1 MREVTVGDN
10 WTGNS
15 RLKPEVQKA
24 VVDMTTLV
32 LGRNAFKYLVT
43 AEKGWQAAVSVAK
56 NTIVIRSIIVPAS
69 NMASNVLQLMTNGV
83 GLRDITKGM
92 PEKLVEIDQH
102 LKNVQRIVELKAELA
117 HVDPNSVPA
126 RKIKA
131 SPAIKCSLYSF
142 AFLGTAI
149 CRLSGQSR
157 RCSPSPLS
165 SQMRYCNS
173 RCHSFIAARIQSIG
187 FQKIGDNNGQKDRP

>member
-69 NMASNVLQLMTNGV
+69 NMASNVIQLMTNGV
-83 GLRDITKGM
+83 GLNIQDWC
-92 PEKLVEIDQH
+92 E
-102 LKNVQRIVELKAELA
+102 
-117 HVDPNSVPA
+117 
-126 RKIKA
+126 
-131 SPAIKCSLYSF
+131 
-142 AFLGTAI
+142 
-149 CRLSGQSR
+149 
-157 RCSPSPLS
+157 
-165 SQMRYCNS
+165 
-173 RCHSFIAARIQSIG
+173 RIQQSILKMRG
-187 FQKIGDNNGQKDRP
+187 LFLLRKMNWEINAA

>member
-1 MREVTVGDN
+1 MTVGDN

-117 HVDPNSVPA
+117 QVDPDSVPA

-131 SPAIKCSLYSF
+131 QI
-142 AFLGTAI
+142 
-149 CRLSGQSR
+149 QSR
-157 RCSPSPLS
+157 EDASKRMSIWPLIEAGEFSTISEGLTEQDAAIGQGNWSRKWSRS
-165 SQMRYCNS
+165 STGCRQSSARQVAMR
-173 RCHSFIAARIQSIG
+173 
-187 FQKIGDNNGQKDRP
+187 